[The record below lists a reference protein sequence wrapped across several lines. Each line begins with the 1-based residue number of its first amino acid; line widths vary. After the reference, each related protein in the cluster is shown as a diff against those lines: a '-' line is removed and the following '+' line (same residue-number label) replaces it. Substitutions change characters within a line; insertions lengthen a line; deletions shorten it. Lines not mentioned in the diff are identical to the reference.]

1 MSSKV
6 TVLIAD
12 DNYDFGATLKNYLIN
27 DDKLEIVGICRDG
40 EEAYNKILEVKPDV
54 VLLDVI
60 MPHLDGIGVLEKLA
74 NTGMDKRPTVIMVSA
89 VGQDVITQKAISLGA
104 DYYIVKPFDISVLT
118 QRIKEIKSG
127 DAENVRQSTVGREIK
142 SQYIV
147 INRDKN
153 DDENKSNLEAAVTN
167 IIHEVGVPAHIK
179 GYQFLREAIIMSVKN
194 IDMINQITK
203 QLYPDIAVKY
213 GTTPSRVERAIR
225 HAIEVAWGRGDQAA
239 TESIFGYT
247 VSASKGKPTN
257 SEFIAMIADKLR
269 LELKSA

>member
-12 DNYDFGATLKNYLIN
+12 DNYDYGATLKNYLIN
-27 DDKLEIVGICRDG
+27 DDELEIVGICRDG

-127 DAENVRQSTVGREIK
+127 DAENVRQSTVGREK
-142 SQYIV
+142 
-147 INRDKN
+147 
-153 DDENKSNLEAAVTN
+153 
-167 IIHEVGVPAHIK
+167 
-179 GYQFLREAIIMSVKN
+179 
-194 IDMINQITK
+194 
-203 QLYPDIAVKY
+203 
-213 GTTPSRVERAIR
+213 
-225 HAIEVAWGRGDQAA
+225 
-239 TESIFGYT
+239 
-247 VSASKGKPTN
+247 
-257 SEFIAMIADKLR
+257 
-269 LELKSA
+269 

>member
-27 DDKLEIVGICRDG
+27 DDELEIVGICRDG

-225 HAIEVAWGRGDQAA
+225 HAIEVAWGKRRPSCNRKYIWIYCICKQRKANKFRIYSNDC
-239 TESIFGYT
+239 
-247 VSASKGKPTN
+247 
-257 SEFIAMIADKLR
+257 
-269 LELKSA
+269 